1 MTKLKFFG
9 VITLVVVAIAGYN
22 FMRASA
28 SKVLSPDNIIHN
40 YEWFHDVYQTRQS
53 RINQII
59 QYKGFYAAEEDP
71 KEKNRLRVD
80 MTAMQTS
87 CRDLTSKYNAN
98 SQKVHVSIFKGGSL
112 PDMLNLSECEVQ

>member
-9 VITLVVVAIAGYN
+9 AIALVVVAIAGYK
-22 FMRASA
+22 FMTATA

-59 QYKGFYAAEEDP
+59 QYKGFYSTESSST
-71 KEKNRLRVD
+71 EKNRLRVD
-80 MTAMQTS
+80 MAAMQTS

-112 PDMLNLSECEVQ
+112 PDMLNLSDCEVQ